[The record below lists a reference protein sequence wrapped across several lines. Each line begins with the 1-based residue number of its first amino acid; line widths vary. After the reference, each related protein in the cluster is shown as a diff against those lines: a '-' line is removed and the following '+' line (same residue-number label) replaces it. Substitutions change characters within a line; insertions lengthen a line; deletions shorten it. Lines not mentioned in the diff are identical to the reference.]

1 MCSWSKLP
9 RLFNGDTSVADS
21 SSVIVIAHRGASGE
35 RPEHTLESY
44 QRAIEQGADYI
55 EPDLVM
61 TRDGVLI
68 ARHENEI
75 GGTTDV
81 AQHPEFAGRRRTQ
94 VIDGETMTG
103 WFTEDFTL
111 AEIKTLRARERLPA
125 LRAANCAFDGRFSVP
140 TFEEIMQL
148 VQSAG
153 RTRSDR
159 SRVGLYPETKH
170 PAHFQKLG
178 LALERP
184 VLETLCAPWL
194 RRARI
199 AGLHPV
205 LRSGQFAATARD
217 DPAAAG
223 TAPGARVG
231 DVARIAEYADCI
243 GIGKMLA
250 MPASVAE
257 AHAQGLKV
265 HVWTFRAENEF
276 LPDDLKIGQSPAA
289 HGDLRGEID
298 SLSGARHR
306 RLFHRF
312 PRHRRRGTRRVGAVR
327 PALHLGGPPRA
338 PAGHRHQF
346 PRKQRARP
354 VVVAG
359 LALQLQAVVA
369 IRARHVLRI
378 FLGVDLA
385 RHSPRSRA
393 PRLGR
398 SWTSTLAVSAP
409 RGTARTDGGA
419 APRRAPALSEDSCAR
434 CAPAALF
441 DMSLICRII
450 RSRVTAGSRRTPA
463 GARVAASGGGEQ

>member
-1 MCSWSKLP
+1 
-9 RLFNGDTSVADS
+9 LFNGDTFVADS

-81 AQHPEFAGRRRTQ
+81 AQHAEFAARRRTQ

-148 VQSAG
+148 AQSAS
-153 RTRSDR
+153 RTRPDS
-159 SRVGLYPETKH
+159 SRIGLYPETKH

-184 VLETLCAPWL
+184 VLETLERHGYAERGSPVFIQSFDPGNL
-194 RRARI
+194 RQLRAMTPLPLVQLLEHEI
-199 AGLHPV
+199 
-205 LRSGQFAATARD
+205 
-217 DPAAAG
+217 
-223 TAPGARVG
+223 G
-231 DVARIAEYADCI
+231 DVPRIAEYADCI
-243 GIGKMLA
+243 GIAKTLA
-250 MPASVAE
+250 TPASVAE

-276 LPDDLKIGQSPAA
+276 LPDDLRIGQSPAA
-289 HGDLRGEID
+289 HGDLRSEI
-298 SLSGARHR
+298 ARY
-306 RLFHRF
+306 LALGIDGFFTDF
-312 PRHRRRGTRRVGAVR
+312 PAIGVAVR
-327 PALHLGGPPRA
+327 DAW
-338 PAGHRHQF
+338 
-346 PRKQRARP
+346 AR
-354 VVVAG
+354 
-359 LALQLQAVVA
+359 
-369 IRARHVLRI
+369 
-378 FLGVDLA
+378 
-385 RHSPRSRA
+385 
-393 PRLGR
+393 
-398 SWTSTLAVSAP
+398 
-409 RGTARTDGGA
+409 
-419 APRRAPALSEDSCAR
+419 
-434 CAPAALF
+434 
-441 DMSLICRII
+441 
-450 RSRVTAGSRRTPA
+450 
-463 GARVAASGGGEQ
+463 

>member
-1 MCSWSKLP
+1 
-9 RLFNGDTSVADS
+9 LFNGDTFVADS

-81 AQHPEFAGRRRTQ
+81 AQHPEFADRRRTQ

-125 LRAANCAFDGRFSVP
+125 LRAANCAFDGRFSIP

-148 VQSAG
+148 AQSAG

-159 SRVGLYPETKH
+159 SRIGLYPETKH

-184 VLETLCAPWL
+184 VLETLERHGYAERGSPVFIQSFDPGNL
-194 RRARI
+194 RQLRAMTPLPLVQLLEHEI
-199 AGLHPV
+199 
-205 LRSGQFAATARD
+205 
-217 DPAAAG
+217 
-223 TAPGARVG
+223 G
-231 DVARIAEYADCI
+231 DVPRIAEYADCI
-243 GIGKMLA
+243 GIAKTLA
-250 MPASVAE
+250 TPASVAE

-276 LPDDLKIGQSPAA
+276 LPDDLRIGQSPAA
-289 HGDLRGEID
+289 HGDLRSEI
-298 SLSGARHR
+298 ARY
-306 RLFHRF
+306 LALGIDGFFTDF
-312 PRHRRRGTRRVGAVR
+312 PAIGVAVR
-327 PALHLGGPPRA
+327 DAW
-338 PAGHRHQF
+338 
-346 PRKQRARP
+346 AR
-354 VVVAG
+354 
-359 LALQLQAVVA
+359 
-369 IRARHVLRI
+369 
-378 FLGVDLA
+378 
-385 RHSPRSRA
+385 
-393 PRLGR
+393 
-398 SWTSTLAVSAP
+398 
-409 RGTARTDGGA
+409 
-419 APRRAPALSEDSCAR
+419 
-434 CAPAALF
+434 
-441 DMSLICRII
+441 
-450 RSRVTAGSRRTPA
+450 
-463 GARVAASGGGEQ
+463 